1 MRLRITSIN
10 ANAWLRIYEVEVNK
24 TTNEQLAQPIAYLAD
39 NTYIGEVADRS
50 VSTSYQMATDDVL
63 TYQLIDNLKADE
75 INVLYTSDNAGE
87 EAPTIELYWE

>member
-50 VSTSYQMATDDVL
+50 VSPLIRWPL
-63 TYQLIDNLKADE
+63 TMC
-75 INVLYTSDNAGE
+75 
-87 EAPTIELYWE
+87 